1 MKVRVLIAAGAAV
14 MAVAVVAAPAV
25 STTGFKRGIPQV
37 VSAAAAP
44 ASQTN
49 TLLQQ

>member
-14 MAVAVVAAPAV
+14 MAVAVVATPA
-25 STTGFKRGIPQV
+25 TTGFKRQIPQV